1 MRSIGREKEL
11 KQVLDQ
17 IERRVDA
24 QGKPITSPG
33 ATSVGSQVHISVE
46 APPRGGL
53 SLFLEDVR
61 EALMQR
67 PGLYPV
73 LVTVSD
79 SARPQ
84 EALRPALEDI
94 ARAAGVAPPLDTSNL
109 SLFQLCEQLWKSQE
123 RVVVLILD
131 VTQALEQL
139 HGNETLRQ
147 KAPSNALLQRLRIL
161 VNDMEDK
168 QPLLATIVGWR
179 SDFRERSIEWK
190 AQDVEMRYYPH
201 ITLWADFKRE
211 DAWPLFESILRA
223 QGYTEIDG
231 HYPGFCR
238 TGLTV
243 GDILEQ
249 LKKTGARRVDGQLL
263 LSTLTRKRPL
273 EPDAAAIPSD
283 LLVALCL
290 QDARIGPLHPLN
302 EKISSPAVRPFVN
315 PERTEQGEVFYVAN
329 EDLYQAAHVLPNRF
343 LISTVRDYQRRF
355 EERDPEF
362 ALDLLAGLPPAL
374 TGIAAPQAPQNL
386 GGYAK
391 LEFDLPSELVPAGL
405 KEMKVTAYCTLAN
418 EISNDLKTD
427 IIAQLNTTESTP
439 HSRATQCVLVLHS
452 EAGLNSQLQAA
463 VMSSPR
469 PGWRTL
475 QLKKGHT
482 TKDEA
487 AALCTIDIKA
497 EHATELAF
505 KKVDPSRPSKDL
517 AAHLQR
523 QIKSRFTSLL
533 GKYPALESHYFEGQ
547 HLPRLMVESHTFV
560 DISTSGDDVSEA
572 TLKALENLQM
582 VERRAKK
589 ELRWSFQKDVLLKN
603 LLEHVQQ
610 DPKSVSE
617 QMSKSY
623 SFDPRD
629 WLSITAA
636 LATAYSDFLDLQGTT
651 LRARPP
657 EASLTQR
664 VRTAFTRLDPLL
676 QELRDLSAQGKAVT
690 LEKERGELEAQLAS
704 AQDIPSIEQLCEE
717 TLALV
722 ERGNRAVAETRERR
736 DKLMA
741 QLQSAYD
748 DLERRAPD
756 PSLSAL
762 RSDLSKK
769 AKQILAKQ
777 PPLLGELEELQR
789 GFDTYRAR
797 ARESQEK
804 LQTNLQDASRLRQ
817 QLQARRTT
825 LENLE
830 KQAAVLEGGPEDPIR
845 ETLEGIRQQFGELDS
860 RIGDEKKHPGI
871 PPDER
876 ERELIAIRTTLDTL
890 NSQLQELSRRMQA
903 PRKSPAPR
911 PAPAQPPAP
920 GPSAPLPPRDDT
932 HRTEKPATSA
942 VAAPGDS
949 LPAQAPPSPPGIPA
963 AGNALTPT
971 LVTAAEPQPPP
982 EPRGIAP
989 VPPPAAAAQAP
1000 QQPNVP
1006 GPELPMA
1013 PAAPPAAAAS
1023 KRRTLT
1029 FLPTPEGLRE
1039 LAEFLDTQPHIV
1051 HFEFEPPQS

>member
-1 MRSIGREKEL
+1 MRSIGRDKEL
-11 KQVLDQ
+11 KQVIDQ
-17 IERRVDA
+17 IERRVDS
-24 QGKPITSPG
+24 QGHLITSPG

-53 SLFLEDVR
+53 SLFLDDVR
-61 EALMQR
+61 ETLARR

-84 EALRPALEDI
+84 EALRSALEDI
-94 ARAAGVAPPLDTSNL
+94 ARAAGVPPPSDTTNL
-109 SLFQLCEQLWKSQE
+109 SLFQLCEQLWESQK
-123 RVVVLILD
+123 RVVVLMLD

-139 HGNETLRQ
+139 HGNESLRQ

-161 VNDMEDK
+161 ANDMEDK
-168 QPLLATIVGWR
+168 QPKLATIVGWR

-201 ITLWADFKRE
+201 ITLWPDFKQE
-211 DAWPLFESILRA
+211 NAWPLFESILRA

-231 HYPGFCR
+231 QYPGFCR

-249 LKKTGARRVDGQLL
+249 LQKTGARRVDGQLL
-263 LSTLTRKRPL
+263 LSTLTRKKPL
-273 EPDAAAIPSD
+273 EPDAAALPTN

-290 QDARIGPLHPLN
+290 QDAWIGSSHPLN

-315 PERTEQGEVFYVAN
+315 PERNEQGEVFYVAN
-329 EDLYQAAHVLPNRF
+329 EDLYQAAHVLPSRF
-343 LISTVRDYQRRF
+343 LISTVRDHQRRF
-355 EERDPEF
+355 EDREPEF

-374 TGIAAPQAPQNL
+374 TGVAAPQAPQNL

-391 LEFDLPSELVPAGL
+391 LEFDLPPELVPAGL
-405 KEMKVTAYCTLAN
+405 REMKVTAYCTLAS

-427 IIAQLNTTESTP
+427 IIAQLNATESTP
-439 HSRATQCVLVLHS
+439 SSRATQCVLVMHS
-452 EAGLNSQLQAA
+452 EAGLDSQLHSA
-463 VMSSPR
+463 VLSSPR
-469 PGWRTL
+469 PDNWRTL
-475 QLKKGHT
+475 QLKKGRNI
-482 TKDEA
+482 KDEV

-505 KKVDPSRPSKDL
+505 KKVDPSRSSKEL

-533 GKYPALESHYFEGQ
+533 GKYPALESHYFDGQ

-572 TLKALENLQM
+572 TLKALENLQV
-582 VERRAKK
+582 VERKVKK
-589 ELRWSFQKDVLLKN
+589 ELRWSFQQDVLLKN

-610 DPKSVSE
+610 APKTVSE
-617 QMSKSY
+617 QLSESY
-623 SFDPRD
+623 TFDPRN
-629 WLSITAA
+629 WPPIAAA

-657 EASLTQR
+657 EAPLIQR
-664 VRTAFTRLDPLL
+664 VRTAFTRLEPLL
-676 QELRDLSAQGKAVT
+676 QELRDLSAQSKAVT
-690 LEKERGELEAQLAS
+690 LEKEWEQLEAQLAS
-704 AQDIPSIEQLCEE
+704 ARDIPSIEQLCEE
-717 TLALV
+717 TLALAV
-722 ERGNRAVAETRERR
+722 KGNRAVEETRERR
-736 DKLMA
+736 DKLME

-769 AKQILAKQ
+769 AKQLLAKQ

-789 GFDTYRAR
+789 GFDHYRTR

-804 LQTNLQDASRLRQ
+804 LQANLQDASRLRQ

-830 KQAAVLEGGPEDPIR
+830 RQVAALEWGPEDRTR
-845 ETLEGIRQQFGELDS
+845 ETLEGIRQQLWGLDS
-860 RIGDEKKHPGI
+860 RIGEEKKHPSI

-876 ERELIAIRTTLDTL
+876 EQELISIRTTLDML

-903 PRKSPAPR
+903 PHRSPAPKPALGR
-911 PAPAQPPAP
+911 PQAPPVNAEPKPSTGGGAPAQP
-920 GPSAPLPPRDDT
+920 L
-932 HRTEKPATSA
+932 
-942 VAAPGDS
+942 S
-949 LPAQAPPSPPGIPA
+949 LIP
-963 AGNALTPT
+963 
-971 LVTAAEPQPPP
+971 
-982 EPRGIAP
+982 I
-989 VPPPAAAAQAP
+989 
-1000 QQPNVP
+1000 
-1006 GPELPMA
+1006 
-1013 PAAPPAAAAS
+1013 
-1023 KRRTLT
+1023 
-1029 FLPTPEGLRE
+1029 
-1039 LAEFLDTQPHIV
+1039 
-1051 HFEFEPPQS
+1051 